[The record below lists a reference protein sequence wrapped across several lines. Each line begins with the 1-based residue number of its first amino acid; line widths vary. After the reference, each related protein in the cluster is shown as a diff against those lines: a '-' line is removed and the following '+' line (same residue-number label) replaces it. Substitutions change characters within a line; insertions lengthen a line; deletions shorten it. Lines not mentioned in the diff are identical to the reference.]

1 MKENDMP
8 AKKENAAGNSRQSDI
23 NEQEKMTLEDAF
35 AALDDIVNAME
46 NEKIS
51 LEDSFKNYKKGLE
64 LIKYC
69 NDSIGTIEGELEVLE
84 SGD

>member
-46 NEKIS
+46 DEKIS

>member
-1 MKENDMP
+1 MP

-46 NEKIS
+46 DEKIS